1 MIASAAP
8 ETTVPRE
15 EQKLQDKA
23 RQVYSLAKLPQES
36 LSAEVFC
43 LPEYTRNILEKM
55 ATAINTEGPISK
67 NLLCKRVLQSY
78 GIARMGSRLERR
90 FDDLLKKIH
99 VPTTTHKAVKY
110 FWSANLA
117 PSSYRIFRV
126 PENEGERRTAGDL
139 PPEEVACAVYYVLQN
154 QLSMS
159 QEDLVREVYKE
170 LGYSR
175 SGSAV
180 EQAMLDGIGYAKKND
195 KISIYSDG
203 IVSLQNRE
211 KT

>member
-1 MIASAAP
+1 
-8 ETTVPRE
+8 
-15 EQKLQDKA
+15 
-23 RQVYSLAKLPQES
+23 
-36 LSAEVFC
+36 
-43 LPEYTRNILEKM
+43 
-55 ATAINTEGPISK
+55 
-67 NLLCKRVLQSY
+67 
-78 GIARMGSRLERR
+78 
-90 FDDLLKKIH
+90 
-99 VPTTTHKAVKY
+99 
-110 FWSANLA
+110 
-117 PSSYRIFRV
+117 
-126 PENEGERRTAGDL
+126 
-139 PPEEVACAVYYVLQN
+139 
-154 QLSMS
+154 MS